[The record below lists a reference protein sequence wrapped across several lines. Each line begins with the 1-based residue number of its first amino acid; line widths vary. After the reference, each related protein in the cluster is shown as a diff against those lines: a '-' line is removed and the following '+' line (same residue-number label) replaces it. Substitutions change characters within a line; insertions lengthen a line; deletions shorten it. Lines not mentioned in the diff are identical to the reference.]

1 MLWLHLIRKVDNNG
15 KSMLDVRVPVNKN
28 GEGMIHRWGADLV
41 MAIPFLVFF
50 LFLFLFL
57 LLLVFLFLF
66 FLAIFRFLGLFV
78 FFFLFAA

>member
-57 LLLVFLFLF
+57 LLLHVVSMVMQV
-66 FLAIFRFLGLFV
+66 GLTFSRKQKSQG
-78 FFFLFAA
+78 